1 MRLGTSLHVKAGR
14 GNPMGGKVFQNQAKA
29 SETAL
34 HSTVTSS
41 TIASMQRAL
50 SDPWGLSDF
59 LPVSNFTLAYFYS
72 FEIAFFINEIPLHCQ
87 FFVFCFSF
95 LAAFSKA

>member
-1 MRLGTSLHVKAGR
+1 
-14 GNPMGGKVFQNQAKA
+14 MGGKVFQNQAKA

-72 FEIAFFINEIPLHCQ
+72 FEIAFFINEKPLDCQ
-87 FFVFCFSF
+87 VF
-95 LAAFSKA
+95 LAYFSLLSPFSKA